1 MTQSNLTKRS
11 QNGKNTLNTST
22 LLSPMESV
30 KELSLLLITST
41 NKSTLT
47 SKININC
54 SKSSCN
60 SKAREVLSMNLK
72 YWRAKVVSDQ
82 YVTLSKDGSIKSSA
96 FLTTS
101 PDSMRLIPL
110 QAVVLP
116 LETIFAK

>member
-1 MTQSNLTKRS
+1 
-11 QNGKNTLNTST
+11 
-22 LLSPMESV
+22 
-30 KELSLLLITST
+30 
-41 NKSTLT
+41 
-47 SKININC
+47 
-54 SKSSCN
+54 
-60 SKAREVLSMNLK
+60 
-72 YWRAKVVSDQ
+72 VVSDQ